1 MTVGTVETKFIAKIG
16 MKLVPLKVSP
26 KLELLFRP
34 NYNNMKSSANP
45 FSTNGGN
52 LDNAKDREF
61 ESRKMNFFE

>member
-34 NYNNMKSSANP
+34 DYNIMESPANP

-52 LDNAKDREF
+52 LYEAEGREF
-61 ESRKMNFFE
+61 ESRKMNFF